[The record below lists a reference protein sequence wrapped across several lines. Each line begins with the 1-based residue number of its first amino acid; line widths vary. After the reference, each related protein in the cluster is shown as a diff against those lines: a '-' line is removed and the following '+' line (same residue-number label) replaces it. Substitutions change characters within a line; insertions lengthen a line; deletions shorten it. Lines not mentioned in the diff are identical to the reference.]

1 MARQDALLRLHQRLV
16 AQRDELRKKLA
27 LQSSALRTASEP
39 GDSGDIINFD
49 AELEV
54 ESQLASL
61 ESRELVRIEKAIQ
74 SIKDGTYGRCEYC
87 SERIPVARL
96 NALPHTSCCVRCQE
110 KMETR
115 RHRKAQELDWASAW
129 EYQVR
134 EADRE
139 LTPQDVR
146 FESD

>member
-27 LQSSALRTASEP
+27 VQCGALRNTTEP
-39 GDSGDIINFD
+39 GDAGDIINFD

-96 NALPHTSCCVRCQE
+96 NALPHTTCCVRCQE
-110 KMETR
+110 KVEARR
-115 RHRKAQELDWASAW
+115 RHRSETLDWASAW

-134 EADRE
+134 EADRD
-139 LTPQDVR
+139 LTPQDIR
-146 FESD
+146 IDSE